1 MGKPLHYDVH
11 GQLCLLAMDDDQIN
25 LMVVEQLL
33 APQGW
38 KVGLWVIEQVEN
50 LLPTGP
56 ALTTLQRLR
65 DWYTS
70 ISVLNFRAL
79 DKPVQKRWV
88 WVTHTEGQLLSHV
101 RKDMWV

>member
-38 KVGLWVIEQVEN
+38 RVRPVRWRTLALPGLAHCVLSTPCSSLVISAQIAM
-50 LLPTGP
+50 P
-56 ALTTLQRLR
+56 LQE
-65 DWYTS
+65 DCVSQHT
-70 ISVLNFRAL
+70 IRA
-79 DKPVQKRWV
+79 
-88 WVTHTEGQLLSHV
+88 S
-101 RKDMWV
+101 